1 MKYVWEDLPKPL
13 SCFTV
18 RNTTMVNL
26 NTGKIV
32 SNYSTNTKIVL
43 AQKCVTENGTYYRTR
58 EAAYNYLN
66 YAFKASAFGLPDEEA
81 PSVHSIKSNTMDKPT
96 PKSTPTS
103 RTKSSA
109 KNKHS
114 SKKSVSSNGGERKL
128 IPGWLNRIFR
138 RKNG

>member
-1 MKYVWEDLPKPL
+1 MKYVWKDLPKPL

-18 RNTTMVNL
+18 KNTTMVNL

-66 YAFKASAFGLPDEEA
+66 YAFKASAFGLPDEKA
-81 PSVHSIKSNTMDKPT
+81 PSAPSTHNKPNSSNVK
-96 PKSTPTS
+96 
-103 RTKSSA
+103 R
-109 KNKHS
+109 
-114 SKKSVSSNGGERKL
+114 KKSETRTPPTKKTKTGSKTVASNGGEKQRHG
-128 IPGWLNRIFR
+128 GWLSKLFR

>member
-1 MKYVWEDLPKPL
+1 MKCVWEDLPKPL

-18 RNTTMVNL
+18 KNTTMVNL

-58 EAAYNYLN
+58 DAAYNYLN
-66 YAFKASAFGLPDEEA
+66 YAFKASAFGLPDEKA
-81 PSVHSIKSNTMDKPT
+81 PSVPSTNNKPNSSNVK
-96 PKSTPTS
+96 
-103 RTKSSA
+103 R
-109 KNKHS
+109 
-114 SKKSVSSNGGERKL
+114 KKSETHTQPTKKIKNTSKTVASNGGEKQRHG
-128 IPGWLNRIFR
+128 GWLSKLFR